1 MSSAKNLQILIVDDQ
16 QSMRE
21 LTKHCLN
28 QIGIS
33 QVTAA
38 KSGEEALDKLGKAKF
53 DLIISDWNMDGI
65 SGLELLTTIRS
76 NPSDQK
82 TAFHHGDRP
91 EGQGSGDGCK
101 GGWSEQLYRQTIQ
114 RRRSEKARR
123 GRAWRPQLASGAI
136 RLSLLVIFS
145 SQGYPN
151 GNVANCAR
159 CATLQASHWRP
170 PVHRRSRF
178 RHRSRGGDDGCE
190 EV

>member
-53 DLIISDWNMDGI
+53 DLIISNWNMDGI

-76 NPSDQK
+76 NPVIKKLPFIMATGQK
-82 TAFHHGDRP
+82 D
-91 EGQGSGDGCK
+91 
-101 GGWSEQLYRQTIQ
+101 
-114 RRRSEKARR
+114 KAQVMVAKEAGVNNYIVKPFSAADLRKR
-123 GRAWRPQLASGAI
+123 VEAVLGA
-136 RLSLLVIFS
+136 L
-145 SQGYPN
+145 N
-151 GNVANCAR
+151 
-159 CATLQASHWRP
+159 
-170 PVHRRSRF
+170 
-178 RHRSRGGDDGCE
+178 
-190 EV
+190 

>member
-76 NPSDQK
+76 NPVIKKLPFIMATGQK
-82 TAFHHGDRP
+82 D
-91 EGQGSGDGCK
+91 
-101 GGWSEQLYRQTIQ
+101 
-114 RRRSEKARR
+114 KAQVMVAKEAGVNNYIVKPFSAADLRKR
-123 GRAWRPQLASGAI
+123 VEAVLGA
-136 RLSLLVIFS
+136 L
-145 SQGYPN
+145 N
-151 GNVANCAR
+151 
-159 CATLQASHWRP
+159 
-170 PVHRRSRF
+170 
-178 RHRSRGGDDGCE
+178 
-190 EV
+190 

>member
-76 NPSDQK
+76 NPVIKKLPFIMATGQK
-82 TAFHHGDRP
+82 D
-91 EGQGSGDGCK
+91 
-101 GGWSEQLYRQTIQ
+101 
-114 RRRSEKARR
+114 KAQVMVAKEAGVNNYIVKPFSAADLRKR
-123 GRAWRPQLASGAI
+123 VEAVLGA
-136 RLSLLVIFS
+136 LS
-145 SQGYPN
+145 
-151 GNVANCAR
+151 
-159 CATLQASHWRP
+159 
-170 PVHRRSRF
+170 
-178 RHRSRGGDDGCE
+178 
-190 EV
+190 

>member
-38 KSGEEALDKLGKAKF
+38 KSGEEALDKLSKAKF

-76 NPSDQK
+76 NPVIKKLPFIMATGQK
-82 TAFHHGDRP
+82 D
-91 EGQGSGDGCK
+91 
-101 GGWSEQLYRQTIQ
+101 
-114 RRRSEKARR
+114 KAQVMVAKEAGVNNYIVKPFSAADLRKR
-123 GRAWRPQLASGAI
+123 VEAVLGA
-136 RLSLLVIFS
+136 L
-145 SQGYPN
+145 N
-151 GNVANCAR
+151 
-159 CATLQASHWRP
+159 
-170 PVHRRSRF
+170 
-178 RHRSRGGDDGCE
+178 
-190 EV
+190 

>member
-38 KSGEEALDKLGKAKF
+38 KSGEEALDRLSKSKF

-76 NPSDQK
+76 NPVIKKLPFIMATGQK
-82 TAFHHGDRP
+82 D
-91 EGQGSGDGCK
+91 
-101 GGWSEQLYRQTIQ
+101 
-114 RRRSEKARR
+114 KA
-123 GRAWRPQLASGAI
+123 Q
-136 RLSLLVIFS
+136 VIVAKEAGVSNYIVKPFS
-145 SQGYPN
+145 AADLRKRVEAVLGVLN
-151 GNVANCAR
+151 
-159 CATLQASHWRP
+159 
-170 PVHRRSRF
+170 
-178 RHRSRGGDDGCE
+178 
-190 EV
+190 

>member
-28 QIGIS
+28 QIGIN

-76 NPSDQK
+76 NPVIKKLPFIMATGQK
-82 TAFHHGDRP
+82 D
-91 EGQGSGDGCK
+91 
-101 GGWSEQLYRQTIQ
+101 
-114 RRRSEKARR
+114 KAQVMVAKEAGVNNYIVKPFSAADLRKR
-123 GRAWRPQLASGAI
+123 VEAVLGA
-136 RLSLLVIFS
+136 L
-145 SQGYPN
+145 N
-151 GNVANCAR
+151 
-159 CATLQASHWRP
+159 
-170 PVHRRSRF
+170 
-178 RHRSRGGDDGCE
+178 
-190 EV
+190 